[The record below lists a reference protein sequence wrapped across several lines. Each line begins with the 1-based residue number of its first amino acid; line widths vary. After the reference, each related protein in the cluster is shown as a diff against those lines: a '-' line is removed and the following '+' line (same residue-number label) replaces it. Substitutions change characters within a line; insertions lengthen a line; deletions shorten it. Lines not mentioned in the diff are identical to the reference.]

1 MFCRDSSWLLAWNEF
16 GSFHLASL
24 HSAPGITLFS
34 AVRWAQMVRLFP
46 PWPLQKA
53 PGGHCVSLWRVC
65 PWSSPCCLTK
75 LLSRY
80 KPSLLHP
87 HHLLC
92 CACPKVALGNKC
104 CVVNV
109 LRADGKRMMLW
120 KNSIFSWICCSR
132 TEWVSYSFR
141 FVFVHLHQKSL
152 RSETCKHQ
160 NKIPCHK
167 RLRTPDT
174 MRSCVFTV
182 NPGSVSS

>member
-1 MFCRDSSWLLAWNEF
+1 MTLRGLLAWNQF
-16 GSFHLASL
+16 GRFHLASL

-46 PWPLQKA
+46 PWPLHKA

-87 HHLLC
+87 HHLPC
-92 CACPKVALGNKC
+92 CACPKLALGNKC

-109 LRADGKRMMLW
+109 LRADGKRMMSW
-120 KNSIFSWICCSR
+120 KNWIFSWICCSR
-132 TEWVSYSFR
+132 TEWVSYSFC
-141 FVFVHLHQKSL
+141 FVFVHLQGSSASYDGGFCFDVCMFHIAGFSDG
-152 RSETCKHQ
+152 ETQ
-160 NKIPCHK
+160 
-167 RLRTPDT
+167 RGAVYLQ
-174 MRSCVFTV
+174 
-182 NPGSVSS
+182 

>member
-46 PWPLQKA
+46 PWPLHKA

-120 KNSIFSWICCSR
+120 KNWIFSWICCSR
-132 TEWVSYSFR
+132 TEWVSYSFC

-160 NKIPCHK
+160 NKIKGWGPQTQWGAVY
-167 RLRTPDT
+167 LQ
-174 MRSCVFTV
+174 
-182 NPGSVSS
+182 